1 MNAIVIALVPRH
13 EGQPLT
19 EQAGSVPGLEVWQS
33 RIDRD
38 NGNAGSGETPSRQ
51 QTIPPFWTWFIE
63 NPCPGWPR

>member
-13 EGQPLT
+13 EGLPLT
-19 EQAGSVPGLEVWQS
+19 EQAGAVPGLEVWQW

-38 NGNAGSGETPSRQ
+38 NRNAGSGDTPSRR

-63 NPCPGWPR
+63 NPRSRDA